1 MAELS
6 INVEVRTASG
16 KGVARKL
23 RQSGRIPGVFYY
35 AGADSISLSV
45 DKVDLIHLLNAPQA
59 LVQLK
64 LSDGKDELAVIKDYT
79 TDPIRDDVTHVDFQG
94 VKRGEEFTVSVPVHI
109 DGEPVGVKL
118 GGTLE
123 QLIYELEISVL
134 PSKLPEFISAD
145 VSSLD
150 VGDSVQIKDLIQDDY
165 TILGDEERT
174 LAHVIVTRTYE
185 AELAEMDAAAAAAAE
200 AELEAVGEGE
210 EGVEDAEAP
219 ETDETAEEQTGEE
232 ETKDSSN

>member
-23 RQSGRIPGVFYY
+23 RQSGRVPGVFYY
-35 AGADSISLSV
+35 AGADSISLSI
-45 DKVDLIHLLNAPQA
+45 DKMDLIHLLNAPQA

-64 LSDGKDELAVIKDYT
+64 LSDGKEELAVIKDYT

-145 VSSLD
+145 VSYLD

-185 AELAEMDAAAAAAAE
+185 AELAEMDAAAAAE
-200 AELEAVGEGE
+200 AELAAVGEGE

-219 ETDETAEEQTGEE
+219 ETDDETAEEQTGEE